1 MPLII
6 PANSAA
12 ASGGFAVD
20 NSLRFNRA
28 SSDYLNRT
36 PSSEG
41 NKRTMTF
48 SFWLKRTQITA
59 ESYFIYSA
67 GADASNRDAIMFANQ
82 SLRVISQRNESTYW
96 LRNTTRLFRDSSAW
110 SHIVIAIDTTQGTD
124 SNRIKIYINGVQ
136 ETAFETYAWGS
147 AYPSQNFDTYF
158 NDDISQAIGSYS
170 QSSGNHHDGYISEFV
185 MIDGTALDPTSF
197 GEFDEDSGIWKPISV
212 SGLTFGT
219 NGFYLETKQSGT
231 SQNSSGLGADT
242 SGNDNH
248 FAVNNL
254 TAIDQS
260 TDTCTNNSATWNS
273 LVHFSTS
280 ATFSEGNLKVAPT
293 ENTSRVYTVSTI
305 AMPTVSGSKWYA
317 EFKYLE
323 TNDVA
328 IIGILDAAQI
338 SYVFSNNSDLDNQ
351 NGDTSVGRVTY
362 RSGNGLIKFPSGQSV
377 DSSVTLSNNDIVMI
391 ALDSG
396 SGKIWFGVNGT
407 WTNSGDP
414 AADSNGVDFS
424 GQSWWTSGVE
434 DFVFFAG
441 SGNTGGHDDW
451 EANFGSPPFAISSG
465 NSDGNG
471 YGNFEYA
478 VPSGYYALNTK
489 NLAEYG

>member
-1 MPLII
+1 MTAQTIL

-12 ASGGFAVD
+12 SGGFEVA
-20 NSLRFNRA
+20 NSCRFDSG
-28 SSDYLNRT
+28 SSAYMHKT
-36 PSSEG
+36 PDS
-41 NKRTMTF
+41 
-48 SFWLKRTQITA
+48 
-59 ESYFIYSA
+59 
-67 GADASNRDAIMFANQ
+67 ASNRRTFTISTWIKRSKLGASQFVYNVRPDSNGATGIFFTSGDVLFLTIEPISKTLVTN
-82 SLRVISQRNESTYW
+82 RV
-96 LRNTTRLFRDSSAW
+96 FRDISAW
-110 SHIVIAIDTTQGTD
+110 YHIVYAIDTTQGTAA
-124 SNRIKIYINGVQ
+124 NRIKLYVNGVQ
-136 ETAFETYAWGS
+136 ETSFS
-147 AYPSQNFDTYF
+147 AASYPDENADLDVNTA
-158 NDDISQAIGSYS
+158 NPINIGRRLEN
-170 QSSGNHHDGYISEFV
+170 SSDFIGAYLSEFV
-185 MIDGTALDPTSF
+185 FIDGLALAPTSF
-197 GEFDEDSGIWKPISV
+197 GEFDEDSGIWKPKRV

-219 NGFYLETKQSGT
+219 NGFYLNFQASGNLGNDASGGT
-231 SQNSSGLGADT
+231 DLTESGLAAT
-242 SGNDNH
+242 
-248 FAVNNL
+248 
-254 TAIDQS
+254 DQS

-323 TNDVA
+323 TNDHA
-328 IIGILDAAQI
+328 LIGILDAKQI
-338 SYVFSNNSDLDNQ
+338 SFVFHNNSDLDNQ

-451 EANFGSPPFAISSG
+451 EANFGSPSFAISSG
-465 NSDGNG
+465 NADGNG
-471 YGNFEYA
+471 YGNFEFA
-478 VPSGYYALNTK
+478 PPSGYFSLNTK